1 MKKILLIFIFLC
13 SCVLLFA
20 QTKTELQ
27 QSELQKPILDYIAK
41 NFKGYTIDKV
51 FKVDD
56 KGVITYDIC
65 VNKDKTHEKVFFDK
79 DCKFLRKESCTL
91 ECCQGTGKK

>member
-1 MKKILLIFIFLC
+1 MKNIFLIIFFG
-13 SCVLLFA
+13 LFSSVIFG

-27 QSELQKPILDYIAK
+27 NTELQKPVLEFIEK

-56 KGVITYDIC
+56 KGVITYDVC
-65 VNKDKTHEKVFFDK
+65 VNKDKTHEKLFFDK
-79 DCKFLRKESCTL
+79 DGKFLRKESCSL
-91 ECCQGTGKK
+91 ECCQGSKK